1 MSSSR
6 CWGTSIWSAHCS
18 PPSGRSAIS
27 PPCIWFPKARHLIPR
42 MCWPRSASTTPSK
55 PPNHRSASRP
65 RCRPSGSD
73 PGRDHFDGPP
83 PDEGGAVVSVARTSG
98 GPALRPRYRLRRVL
112 AEVASVTLG
121 LVLLIWSLTPVYN
134 MLLIALDRDE
144 GDIEFEGI
152 IWPPDPS
159 LHSFYTVLTQGYWLV
174 EDFWHQFGNS
184 FFIGLMTTFLTV
196 LIGSLASFALGRMRL
211 SKGWLLVNAPLL
223 TYAVPASFLVI
234 PFSRLMASYGLSNTL
249 WAIIA
254 ANVTFATPYAI
265 LILQQYGKLI
275 PIELDEAAQ
284 VDGASPVQ
292 VYRRI
297 YLPLMTPALAAVGT
311 YALLLAWNEYLY
323 QYVLLSSTRNMTV
336 AVAIAQFFN
345 SDEAPWN
352 YMMATAI
359 IYSLPPIVI
368 FYALR
373 RYMAAGLTRGAL
385 KS

>member
-1 MSSSR
+1 
-6 CWGTSIWSAHCS
+6 
-18 PPSGRSAIS
+18 
-27 PPCIWFPKARHLIPR
+27 
-42 MCWPRSASTTPSK
+42 
-55 PPNHRSASRP
+55 
-65 RCRPSGSD
+65 
-73 PGRDHFDGPP
+73 
-83 PDEGGAVVSVARTSG
+83 VSVARTSG
-98 GPALRPRYRLRRVL
+98 SPVLRPRYRLRRFL
-112 AEVASVTLG
+112 AEVASVILG
-121 LVLLIWSLTPVYN
+121 IALVIWSMAPVYN

-144 GDIEFEGI
+144 GDIEFEGL

-159 LHSFYTVLTQGYWLV
+159 LHSFQAVLTQGYWLV

-184 FFIGLMTTFLTV
+184 FFIGLMTMILTV
-196 LIGSLASFALGRMRL
+196 LTGSLASFAFSRMRL
-211 SKGWLLVNAPLL
+211 SSRGLLLNAPLL

-234 PFSRLMASYGLSNTL
+234 PFSRLMAIYGLSNTL

-265 LILQQYGKLI
+265 LILHQYAKLI
-275 PIELDEAAQ
+275 PLELDEAART
-284 VDGASPVQ
+284 DGASPGQ

-385 KS
+385 KG

>member
-1 MSSSR
+1 MSV
-6 CWGTSIWSAHCS
+6 T
-18 PPSGRSAIS
+18 
-27 PPCIWFPKARHLIPR
+27 
-42 MCWPRSASTTPSK
+42 
-55 PPNHRSASRP
+55 
-65 RCRPSGSD
+65 
-73 PGRDHFDGPP
+73 
-83 PDEGGAVVSVARTSG
+83 RTSG
-98 GPALRPRYRLRRVL
+98 GRVLRPRYRLRRVL

-184 FFIGLMTTFLTV
+184 FFIGLMTMSLTV

-234 PFSRLMASYGLSNTL
+234 PFSRLMAGYGLSNSL
-249 WAIIA
+249 WAIVA
-254 ANVTFATPYAI
+254 ANVTFAAPYAI
-265 LILQQYGKLI
+265 LILQQYAKLI
-275 PIELDEAAQ
+275 PSELDEAAQ

-297 YLPLMTPALAAVGT
+297 YLPLMAPALAAVGT

-359 IYSLPPIVI
+359 IYALPPIVI

-373 RYMAAGLTRGAL
+373 RYMAAGLTRGAI
-385 KS
+385 KG

>member
-1 MSSSR
+1 M
-6 CWGTSIWSAHCS
+6 
-18 PPSGRSAIS
+18 
-27 PPCIWFPKARHLIPR
+27 
-42 MCWPRSASTTPSK
+42 
-55 PPNHRSASRP
+55 
-65 RCRPSGSD
+65 
-73 PGRDHFDGPP
+73 
-83 PDEGGAVVSVARTSG
+83 SVARTSG
-98 GPALRPRYRLRRVL
+98 GPALRPRYRLRRALV
-112 AEVASVTLG
+112 EVASVTLVV
-121 LVLLIWSLTPVYN
+121 VLLIWSLTPVYN
-134 MLLIALDRDE
+134 MLLIALDPDE
-144 GDIEFEGI
+144 GDIEFAGN

-159 LHSFYTVLTQGYWLV
+159 LHSFSTVLTQGYWLV

-184 FFIGLMTTFLTV
+184 FFIGLMTMVLTV
-196 LIGSLASFALGRMRL
+196 LIGSLASFAFGRMHL

-234 PFSRLMASYGLSNTL
+234 PFSRLMVSYGLANSL

-265 LILQQYGKLI
+265 LILQQYARLI

-292 VYRRI
+292 VYRRV

-311 YALLLAWNEYLY
+311 FALLLAWNEYLY

-385 KS
+385 KG

>member
-1 MSSSR
+1 MSR
-6 CWGTSIWSAHCS
+6 
-18 PPSGRSAIS
+18 
-27 PPCIWFPKARHLIPR
+27 
-42 MCWPRSASTTPSK
+42 
-55 PPNHRSASRP
+55 
-65 RCRPSGSD
+65 
-73 PGRDHFDGPP
+73 
-83 PDEGGAVVSVARTSG
+83 
-98 GPALRPRYRLRRVL
+98 RRVL
-112 AEVASVTLG
+112 VELASLTLG
-121 LVLLIWSLTPVYN
+121 ALLLVWSLTPVYN

-144 GDIEFEGI
+144 GDIEFAGQ

-174 EDFWHQFGNS
+174 EDFWHQFGHS
-184 FFIGLMTTFLTV
+184 FFIGLMTMILTV

-211 SKGWLLVNAPLL
+211 SQGWLLVNAPLL

-234 PFSRLMASYGLSNTL
+234 PFSRLMASYGLSNSL
-249 WAIIA
+249 WAIVA

-265 LILQQYGKLI
+265 LILRQYARLI

-292 VYRRI
+292 IYRRV
-297 YLPLMTPALAAVGT
+297 YVPLMAPALAAVGT

-352 YMMATAI
+352 YMMATAV

-373 RYMAAGLTRGAL
+373 RYMTEGLTRGAV
-385 KS
+385 KG

>member
-1 MSSSR
+1 
-6 CWGTSIWSAHCS
+6 
-18 PPSGRSAIS
+18 
-27 PPCIWFPKARHLIPR
+27 
-42 MCWPRSASTTPSK
+42 
-55 PPNHRSASRP
+55 
-65 RCRPSGSD
+65 
-73 PGRDHFDGPP
+73 
-83 PDEGGAVVSVARTSG
+83 V
-98 GPALRPRYRLRRVL
+98 RLRRVL
-112 AEVASVTLG
+112 TEAASVIFG
-121 LVLLIWSLTPVYN
+121 AALLIWSLTPVYN

-144 GDIEFEGI
+144 GDIEFEGL

-174 EDFWHQFGNS
+174 EDFWHQLGNS
-184 FFIGLMTTFLTV
+184 FFIGLMTMLLTV
-196 LIGSLASFALGRMRL
+196 VIGSLASFAFGRMRL

-234 PFSRLMASYGLSNTL
+234 PFSRLMASYGLSNSL
-249 WAIIA
+249 WAIVA

-265 LILQQYGKLI
+265 LILQQCAKLI
-275 PIELDEAAQ
+275 PIELDQAAQ

-292 VYRRI
+292 MYRRI

-311 YALLLAWNEYLY
+311 FALLLAWNEYLY

-373 RYMAAGLTRGAL
+373 RYMAAGLTRGAI
-385 KS
+385 KG

>member
-1 MSSSR
+1 
-6 CWGTSIWSAHCS
+6 
-18 PPSGRSAIS
+18 
-27 PPCIWFPKARHLIPR
+27 
-42 MCWPRSASTTPSK
+42 
-55 PPNHRSASRP
+55 
-65 RCRPSGSD
+65 
-73 PGRDHFDGPP
+73 
-83 PDEGGAVVSVARTSG
+83 
-98 GPALRPRYRLRRVL
+98 VL

-121 LVLLIWSLTPVYN
+121 VALVIWSLTPVYN

-144 GDIEFEGI
+144 GDIEFESI

-159 LHSFYTVLTQGYWLV
+159 LHSFYTVLTQGYWLL
-174 EDFWHQFGNS
+174 ENFWRQFGNS
-184 FFIGLMTTFLTV
+184 FFIGVMTMFLTV
-196 LIGSLASFALGRMRL
+196 LIGSLAGFALSRLRLGR
-211 SKGWLLVNAPLL
+211 GWLLNAPLL

-234 PFSRLMASYGLSNTL
+234 PFSRLMAAYGLSNSL
-249 WAIIA
+249 WAIVA

-265 LILQQYGKLI
+265 LILRQYARLI
-275 PIELDEAAQ
+275 PIELDEAAR

-292 VYRRI
+292 VYRRV

-311 YALLLAWNEYLY
+311 FALLLAWNEYLY

-352 YMMATAI
+352 YMMATAL

-373 RYMAAGLTRGAL
+373 RYLAAGLTRGAL
-385 KS
+385 KG